1 MDADLFRIRPPTT
14 GVDEKLRRRR
24 FFLSRMKRV
33 TRDGRPIR
41 ALRDLRRSGE
51 GQPMDM
57 FGGVPYCIVGG
68 QATRRYMPERTT
80 LDLDVLVPPEQ
91 FQAATDSLKAAG
103 WSAEAERL
111 LFDESRLGLLG
122 RRFLKDG
129 PPLDLMTSD
138 QDWARQAVE
147 TAVLDQGRRIVSLAY
162 LVLMKLD
169 ASRGVDQGDL
179 TRMLGLAE
187 EPDIEAMR
195 AAVAH
200 YMPADSD
207 DLEQYIQ
214 FGRYELGR

>member
-1 MDADLFRIRPPTT
+1 
-14 GVDEKLRRRR
+14 
-24 FFLSRMKRV
+24 
-33 TRDGRPIR
+33 
-41 ALRDLRRSGE
+41 
-51 GQPMDM
+51 MDM

-122 RRFLKDG
+122 RRFLKDA

-147 TAVLDQGRRIVSLAY
+147 TAVLGQGRRIVSLAY

>member
-1 MDADLFRIRPPTT
+1 
-14 GVDEKLRRRR
+14 
-24 FFLSRMKRV
+24 
-33 TRDGRPIR
+33 
-41 ALRDLRRSGE
+41 
-51 GQPMDM
+51 MDM

-129 PPLDLMTSD
+129 APLDLMTSD